1 MRCGY
6 PRIRPF
12 PDMKR
17 DLDMISSN
25 LEPIFSN
32 GFSQQLEQLFKWRR
46 DVRRFRPDPL
56 PEDEVIGLLRVA
68 HNAPSVGN
76 SQPWRMIRVT
86 SDQLKEAIA
95 FHVDA
100 CNDEAAA
107 CYSGAEQT
115 EYRALKLHGIR
126 EAPVQ
131 IAFYCDS
138 GPHAGRGLGRRT
150 MEATLEWSVVMAIHS
165 LWLAA
170 RARGIG
176 LGWVSIVEPEILS
189 ELLSVPREWRL
200 IGYVCLGFPLQAEE
214 RPELEILNWQARL
227 PLSDVLFER

>member
-1 MRCGY
+1 
-6 PRIRPF
+6 
-12 PDMKR
+12 MKSN
-17 DLDMISSN
+17 LAVSSN
-25 LEPIFSN
+25 LDPTFSD
-32 GFSQQLEQLFKWRR
+32 GFSRQLEQLFRWRR

-56 PEDEVIGLLRVA
+56 PEDEVTRLLSIA
-68 HNAPSVGN
+68 HSAPSVGN
-76 SQPWRMIRVT
+76 SQPWRMIRVN
-86 SDQLKEAIA
+86 SDRLKQAIA
-95 FHVDA
+95 LHVDA
-100 CNDEAAA
+100 CNDEAGAS
-107 CYSGAEQT
+107 YSGAEQV

-150 MEATLEWSVVMAIHS
+150 METTLEWSVVMAIHS

-176 LGWVSIVEPEILS
+176 FGWVSIIEPATLS
-189 ELLSVPREWRL
+189 KLLSVPCEWHL
-200 IGYVCLGFPLQAEE
+200 VGYICLGLPIEAEG
-214 RPELEILNWQARL
+214 RPELEILKWQARL

>member
-1 MRCGY
+1 
-6 PRIRPF
+6 
-12 PDMKR
+12 MKR
-17 DLDMISSN
+17 DPDMISSN
-25 LEPIFSN
+25 AEPIFGN
-32 GFSQQLEQLFKWRR
+32 GFSQQLEQLFRWRR

-56 PEDEVIGLLRVA
+56 PEDEVTRLLRIA

-86 SDQLKEAIA
+86 SNELKEAIA
-95 FHVDA
+95 LHVDG

-107 CYSGAEQT
+107 SYLGAEQA

-138 GPHAGRGLGRRT
+138 GAPAGRGLGRRT
-150 MEATLEWSVVMAIHS
+150 MGTTLEWSVVMAIHS

-176 LGWVSIVEPEILS
+176 LGWVSIIEPDRLS
-189 ELLSVPREWRL
+189 ELLAVPREWRL
-200 IGYVCLGFPLQAEE
+200 IGYVCLGFPVQAEE
-214 RPELEILNWQARL
+214 RPELEILSWQSRL